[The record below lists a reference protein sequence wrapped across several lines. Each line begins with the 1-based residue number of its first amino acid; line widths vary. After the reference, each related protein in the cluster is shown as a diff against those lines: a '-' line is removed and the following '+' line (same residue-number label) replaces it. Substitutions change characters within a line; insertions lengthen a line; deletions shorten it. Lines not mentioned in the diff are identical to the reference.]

1 MSILAGNQDDV
12 SESNDM
18 SILAGNQGDVSER
31 NDMAIH
37 EQLKSN

>member
-12 SESNDM
+12 SERNDM

-37 EQLKSN
+37 GQ